1 MCPGVYAK
9 DPLPPF
15 PTGFRGA
22 SVPCQQMALL
32 VEAIL
37 REHIMCNIFSNPVSQ
52 KKFDKSLAF
61 GDSKAATT
69 WKFGQSAHTIKRN
82 KMLLNNIFSASTTNA
97 IYWQGTLAPPNPVGK
112 GG

>member
-1 MCPGVYAK
+1 MAK

-37 REHIMCNIFSNPVSQ
+37 REHIMCNIFFQPCIIE
-52 KKFDKSLAF
+52 KFDKSLSS
-61 GDSKAATT
+61 GDSKTAIT
-69 WKFGQSAHTIKRN
+69 WKFGQSSHTIKRN
-82 KMLLNNIFSASTTNA
+82 KIPLNNIFSASTTNA